1 MRNFGIMQNEG
12 KANRFFVLIS
22 VEMHLLHDSE
32 DLVSMQ
38 RKVTSNVIDEIQ
50 TNLSRGNLLLVKFD
64 GDCQS
69 TSS

>member
-1 MRNFGIMQNEG
+1 MQNEG

-22 VEMHLLHDSE
+22 VEMHLLHDSG

-50 TNLSRGNLLLVKFD
+50 TNLSQRNLLLVKFD